1 MCIGTF
7 GYISGETVSE
17 LIFLKYNLDL
27 ATQDLF
33 YTSSL
38 WGLQERRW
46 QLWRRWR
53 RWTPAMLAIL
63 SSRLC
68 FLREGE
74 DFMLFKRRRRLFC
87 RRGWRST
94 SIATLDLWMLVFVW
108 TFLYFLTLLSL
119 FHFPETPSPTSPWS
133 LLEPIRGGI
142 LPLLSEW
149 TCFLFHLL
157 LYQLHYCESL
167 MNHISLNIDI
177 IKYF

>member
-1 MCIGTF
+1 MEIMKKMKKMNACNACNSFFKI
-7 GYISGETVSE
+7 
-17 LIFLKYNLDL
+17 
-27 ATQDLF
+27 
-33 YTSSL
+33 
-38 WGLQERRW
+38 
-46 QLWRRWR
+46 
-53 RWTPAMLAIL
+53 
-63 SSRLC
+63 
-68 FLREGE
+68 
-74 DFMLFKRRRRLFC
+74 MLFKRRRRLFC

-119 FHFPETPSPTSPWS
+119 FHFPETPLGDFPMPTSPWS

-149 TCFLFHLL
+149 ICFLFHLL